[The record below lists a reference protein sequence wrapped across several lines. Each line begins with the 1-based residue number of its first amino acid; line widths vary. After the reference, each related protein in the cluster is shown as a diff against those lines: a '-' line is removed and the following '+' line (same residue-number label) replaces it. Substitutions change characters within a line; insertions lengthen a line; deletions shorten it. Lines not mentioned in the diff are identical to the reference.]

1 LERYANQVA
10 DVKSRRQSAAE
21 QTQRDIVEAA
31 ARLFTEHGYHATSIS
46 RIASEAGVA
55 VQTVY
60 NAVGAKREV
69 LSRVLDYAAA
79 GPQAPTRVPEFMRR
93 QGEAQ
98 DDPRAIVGGLV
109 SFWTE
114 ALPRTAPVFRIIRE
128 AAAVDPEAAGLERTR
143 AAQRLHNYEHAGRLL
158 EERQALRAGLT
169 PGDAAAIIFAIGH
182 PETFRALV
190 LDGAWTVEQW
200 AAWARDALSV
210 ALLAPPPA
218 V

>member
-31 ARLFTEHGYHATSIS
+31 ARLFTEDGYHSTSIT

-93 QGEAQ
+93 QAEAQ
-98 DDPRAIVGGLV
+98 SDPQGIVDGLV
-109 SFWTE
+109 AFWTE

-128 AAAVDPEAAGLERTR
+128 AAAVDPEAATLERTR
-143 AAQRLHNYEHAGRLL
+143 AAQRLRNYEHAGRLL
-158 EERQALRAGLT
+158 AERGALRAGLT
-169 PGDAAAIIFAIGH
+169 PADAAATIFAIGH
-182 PETFRALV
+182 PETFRGLV
-190 LDGAWTVEQW
+190 LDGAWSVEQW
-200 AAWARDALSV
+200 AAWARDALSA
-210 ALLAPPPA
+210 ALLAD
-218 V
+218 